1 MKSNHAMLAKAS
13 SSTQISAD
21 SYKTAEEYPASNIS
35 DLGGHTYP
43 WLTHTWNNPEVLR
56 TMSLNMPTVE
66 FLAKVPEP
74 KYPPL
79 PVCKP
84 SESATLHSAHTGVL
98 TTVEAW
104 EEQLTEWKQ
113 WWVAYEEIENGQIL
127 VWLEVVHKAEKEEK
141 EEREQAEHAEKERVE
156 KEQVERLNWE

>member
-35 DLGGHTYP
+35 DLGSHTYP

-84 SESATLHSAHTGVL
+84 SEM
-98 TTVEAW
+98 EAW